1 MTQATMPERRLIRSL
16 LTTLVG
22 AGLFAAAIGIPSTA
36 AAQGTLRRLAA
47 DFQYFG
53 PGEEAVTSLDALADG
68 TQVYSRTIFV
78 PPLQNTLFL
87 TISTTGDQHDGA
99 GQCFTAKIDGAY
111 FNPGG
116 QGAAKCADA
125 GTTRV
130 PGWVTLQKTPVAS
143 GGADNC
149 NDGFGGA
156 GDCHDNGI
164 HYEWCTSVT
173 AGSHD
178 VEVRMSSDTN
188 GKNVFIEQAFFY
200 VDSAQLVGSP
210 CEPLLPVPLPIP

>member
-22 AGLFAAAIGIPSTA
+22 AGLSAAAK
-36 AAQGTLRRLAA
+36 GTLRRLAA

-116 QGAAKCADA
+116 QGAAKC
-125 GTTRV
+125 
-130 PGWVTLQKTPVAS
+130 
-143 GGADNC
+143 
-149 NDGFGGA
+149 
-156 GDCHDNGI
+156 
-164 HYEWCTSVT
+164 
-173 AGSHD
+173 
-178 VEVRMSSDTN
+178 
-188 GKNVFIEQAFFY
+188 
-200 VDSAQLVGSP
+200 
-210 CEPLLPVPLPIP
+210 